1 MICSS
6 FWPSSFHSIP
16 TAGITEHRPVSPGSI
31 ARQPRL
37 HPPAFRPPSPGGPG
51 SIARRSRLHRPAVP
65 APSPGG
71 PGSIAGRLR
80 VHRPADPGFIDRR
93 PGVHRPAVGASSA
106 GEQEGPAGRLR
117 SLSVGGNL
125 NWQFEM
131 CQHSFKFLMEVKSR
145 LEPIICLLQ
154 LTSSSSSSFLL
165 LVVLVVHLLLLLLV
179 ESLKNHKSPR
189 GRVFLGVEAEAGGW
203 GWEES
208 ILFSCSDYVWM
219 YVRTEGGREGG
230 REGGGRVRRWRLRCF
245 PTVFSAAGSTTAS
258 PV

>member
-1 MICSS
+1 MLVFLAILLS
-6 FWPSSFHSIP
+6 FNSNRWHHGTS
-16 TAGITEHRPVSPGSI
+16 T
-31 ARQPRL
+31 RQPRL
-37 HPPAFRPPSPGGPG
+37 HRPSAPAPSPGFPASIARPTPAPSPGGPG
-51 SIARRSRLHRPAVP
+51 SIARRSRLHRPVVP

-106 GEQEGPAGRLR
+106 GGQEGPAGRLR

-230 REGGGRVRRWRLRCF
+230 REEVG
-245 PTVFSAAGSTTAS
+245 
-258 PV
+258 